1 MKEGISVKEPPK
13 LIQTLTRAFAIIDC
27 FSKSSPALTLNE
39 ISKQT
44 QLNINTTRGLVQTLV
59 FYGYLSYDKEDNLYR
74 LGTVFL
80 EKYRLADFDRTE
92 EIINLIEGDMLN
104 LANDHQMSVRIL
116 LIRGTT
122 VGTVHVVNPVHTRYF
137 VSIQHNVYFPTYAS
151 SSGKLLLAHLDE
163 SLLKQVTNSF
173 EWIPYAKNTIT
184 TEAKLY
190 QELEII
196 REQGYSYE
204 DEELGNGFS
213 SIAVPIF
220 VDGKLLYSLSAT
232 ATTETFKENEEDALD
247 KLLTMKD
254 KVSSIFT
261 V

>member
-1 MKEGISVKEPPK
+1 MKEPPK

-27 FSKSSPALTLNE
+27 FSKNQPALTLNE
-39 ISKQT
+39 ISHQT

-59 FYGYLSYDKEDNLYR
+59 FYGYLSYNKDDNLYR

-80 EKYRLADFDRTE
+80 EKYRLADYDRTA
-92 EIINLIEGDMLN
+92 EIIDLIEGDMLN

-151 SSGKLLLAHLDE
+151 SSGKLLLAHLND
-163 SLLKQVTNSF
+163 SLLEQVTKSF
-173 EWIPYAKNTIT
+173 EWIQYAKNTIT
-184 TEAKLY
+184 TEDVLY
-190 QELEII
+190 EELDKI
-196 REQGYSYE
+196 REQGFSYE

-220 VDGKLLYSLSAT
+220 IDGELLYSLSAT
-232 ATTETFKENEEDALD
+232 ATTETFKENEEDALE
-247 KLLTMKD
+247 KLLYMTD
-254 KVSSIFT
+254 KISSMLT
-261 V
+261 E

>member
-1 MKEGISVKEPPK
+1 MKEPPK

-27 FSKSSPALTLNE
+27 FSKSQPALTLNE
-39 ISKQT
+39 ISSQT

-59 FYGYLSYDKEDNLYR
+59 FYGYLSYNKDDNLYR

-80 EKYRLADFDRTE
+80 EKYRLADYDRTE
-92 EIINLIEGDMLN
+92 DIIDLIEGDMLN

-163 SLLKQVTNSF
+163 SLLKQVTKSF

-184 TEAKLY
+184 EEEVLY
-190 QELEII
+190 EELDKI
-196 REQGYSYE
+196 REQEFSYE

-220 VDGKLLYSLSAT
+220 IDGDLLYSLSAT
-232 ATTETFKENEEDALD
+232 ATTETFKENEEDALE
-247 KLLTMKD
+247 KLLHMTD
-254 KVSSIFT
+254 KISSMLT
-261 V
+261 E